1 MLVTRWNASLPRQN
15 TQLGR
20 GGTRPY
26 HIQWNASL
34 PLTRLGYK
42 LKLRRM
48 ASAKDTTA
56 AVEVSDMER
65 KFVSARSLISS
76 NPSLLMLVGELR
88 STLKGCRTVLDI
100 GCGNASPLRFIP
112 ELRLTGL
119 DGYAPALEE
128 AWRMRTHDEF
138 VSGSVLKIG
147 ELFGDRRFDA
157 CVALDVVE
165 HLQKDDGW
173 RMLEQ
178 MERLAT
184 KRVVIFTPNGFIPQK
199 SE

>member
-76 NPSLLMLVGELR
+76 NPSLLMLV
-88 STLKGCRTVLDI
+88 
-100 GCGNASPLRFIP
+100 ASCARPSK
-112 ELRLTGL
+112 
-119 DGYAPALEE
+119 DAAPCWISA
-128 AWRMRTHDEF
+128 
-138 VSGSVLKIG
+138 
-147 ELFGDRRFDA
+147 
-157 CVALDVVE
+157 VA
-165 HLQKDDGW
+165 
-173 RMLEQ
+173 ML
-178 MERLAT
+178 
-184 KRVVIFTPNGFIPQK
+184 PP
-199 SE
+199 